1 MKRLSKKQIGR
12 AACTILQQLAL
23 TTPLN
28 VVYSWGITNKV
39 ATQIEIT
46 VDGMEKNVAALMM
59 DVNGFNYQGR
69 LYVTNNRVKQTFGL
83 YSEQNGML
91 HEEKKSIAYKDLG
104 QALDTFIETG
114 GMSLVFWN
122 IPTART
128 RQQVTGRS
136 PDCTQQSRLRLTR
149 TDSRRS

>member
-1 MKRLSKKQIGR
+1 MKRLSKKQMGR
-12 AACTILQQLAL
+12 AVCTILQQLAL

-28 VVYSWGITNKV
+28 VVYSWGVTNKV

-83 YSEQNGML
+83 YSEQNGIL
-91 HEEKKSIAYKDLG
+91 HEEKKRFAYKDLG
-104 QALDTFIETG
+104 QVLDTVIETG
-114 GMSLVFWN
+114 GM
-122 IPTART
+122 I
-128 RQQVTGRS
+128 QQEHL
-136 PDCTQQSRLRLTR
+136 QRLREYAKRLLA
-149 TDSRRS
+149 

>member
-1 MKRLSKKQIGR
+1 MKRLRKKQIGR
-12 AACTILQQLAL
+12 AVCTILQQLAL

-28 VVYSWGITNKV
+28 VVYGWGVTNKV

-83 YSEQNGML
+83 YSERNGML
-91 HEEKKSIAYKDLG
+91 HEENENIAFKDLG
-104 QALDTFIETG
+104 QVLDAVIETG
-114 GMSLVFWN
+114 GMS
-122 IPTART
+122 
-128 RQQVTGRS
+128 QQKHL
-136 PDCTQQSRLRLTR
+136 QRLREYAKRLLA
-149 TDSRRS
+149 

>member
-83 YSEQNGML
+83 YSERNGML
-91 HEEKKSIAYKDLG
+91 HEENENIAFKDLG
-104 QALDTFIETG
+104 QVLDAVIETD
-114 GMSLVFWN
+114 GMS
-122 IPTART
+122 
-128 RQQVTGRS
+128 QQEYL
-136 PDCTQQSRLRLTR
+136 QRLREYAKRLLA
-149 TDSRRS
+149 

>member
-1 MKRLSKKQIGR
+1 MKRLRKKQIGR

-28 VVYSWGITNKV
+28 VVYGWGVTNKV

-69 LYVTNNRVKQTFGL
+69 LYVTNNRVKQTFDL

-91 HEEKKSIAYKDLG
+91 HKENENIAYKDLG
-104 QALDTFIETG
+104 QVLDAVIETG
-114 GMSLVFWN
+114 GMS
-122 IPTART
+122 
-128 RQQVTGRS
+128 QQEHL
-136 PDCTQQSRLRLTR
+136 QRLRKYAKRLLA
-149 TDSRRS
+149 

>member
-28 VVYSWGITNKV
+28 VVYSWGVTNKV

-46 VDGMEKNVAALMM
+46 VDGMERTVAALMM

-69 LYVTNNRVKQTFGL
+69 LYVINNRVKQTFGL
-83 YSEQNGML
+83 YSERNGML
-91 HEEKKSIAYKDLG
+91 HEENENIAFKDLG
-104 QALDTFIETG
+104 QMLDAVIETG
-114 GMSLVFWN
+114 GMS
-122 IPTART
+122 
-128 RQQVTGRS
+128 QQKHL
-136 PDCTQQSRLRLTR
+136 QRLREYAKRLLA
-149 TDSRRS
+149 

>member
-28 VVYSWGITNKV
+28 VVYGWGVTNKV

-46 VDGMEKNVAALMM
+46 VDGMERTVAALMM

-83 YSEQNGML
+83 YSERNGML
-91 HEEKKSIAYKDLG
+91 HEENENIAFKDLG
-104 QALDTFIETG
+104 QVLDAVIETG
-114 GMSLVFWN
+114 GMS
-122 IPTART
+122 
-128 RQQVTGRS
+128 QQKHL
-136 PDCTQQSRLRLTR
+136 QRLREYAKRLLA
-149 TDSRRS
+149 

>member
-1 MKRLSKKQIGR
+1 MKRLRKKQIGR

-28 VVYSWGITNKV
+28 VVYGWGVTNKV

-46 VDGMEKNVAALMM
+46 VDGMERSVAALMM

-83 YSEQNGML
+83 YSERNGML
-91 HEEKKSIAYKDLG
+91 HEENENIAFKDLG
-104 QALDTFIETG
+104 QVLDAVIETG
-114 GMSLVFWN
+114 GMS
-122 IPTART
+122 
-128 RQQVTGRS
+128 QQEHL
-136 PDCTQQSRLRLTR
+136 QRLREYAKRLLA
-149 TDSRRS
+149 

>member
-46 VDGMEKNVAALMM
+46 VDGMEKTVAALMM

-83 YSEQNGML
+83 YTEQNGML
-91 HEEKKSIAYKDLG
+91 HKENENIAFKDLG
-104 QALDTFIETG
+104 QVLDAVIETG
-114 GMSLVFWN
+114 GMS
-122 IPTART
+122 
-128 RQQVTGRS
+128 QQKHL
-136 PDCTQQSRLRLTR
+136 QRLREYAKRLMA
-149 TDSRRS
+149 

>member
-12 AACTILQQLAL
+12 AVCTILQQLAL

-28 VVYSWGITNKV
+28 VVYSWGVTNKV

-46 VDGMEKNVAALMM
+46 VDGMGKKVAALMV

-83 YSEQNGML
+83 YSERNGML
-91 HEEKKSIAYKDLG
+91 HEENENIAFKDLG
-104 QALDTFIETG
+104 QVLDAVIETG
-114 GMSLVFWN
+114 GMS
-122 IPTART
+122 
-128 RQQVTGRS
+128 QQEHL
-136 PDCTQQSRLRLTR
+136 QRLREYAKRLLA
-149 TDSRRS
+149 

>member
-91 HEEKKSIAYKDLG
+91 HEENENIAFKDLG
-104 QALDTFIETG
+104 QVLDAVIETG
-114 GMSLVFWN
+114 GMS
-122 IPTART
+122 
-128 RQQVTGRS
+128 RQPQREEKGLSIYETN
-136 PDCTQQSRLRLTR
+136 T
-149 TDSRRS
+149 

>member
-1 MKRLSKKQIGR
+1 MKRLRKKQIGK
-12 AACTILQQLAL
+12 AVCTILQQLAF

-28 VVYSWGITNKV
+28 VVYSWEITNKV

-46 VDGMEKNVAALMM
+46 VDGMEKTVAALMM
-59 DVNGFNYQGR
+59 DVNGFNDQGR

-104 QALDTFIETG
+104 QVLDTVIETG
-114 GMSLVFWN
+114 GMS
-122 IPTART
+122 
-128 RQQVTGRS
+128 QQEHL
-136 PDCTQQSRLRLTR
+136 QRLREYAKKLLA
-149 TDSRRS
+149 

>member
-23 TTPLN
+23 TTPFN

-39 ATQIEIT
+39 ATQIEII

-83 YSEQNGML
+83 YSERNGML
-91 HEEKKSIAYKDLG
+91 HKENESIAYNDLG
-104 QALDTFIETG
+104 QVLDVVIETG
-114 GMSLVFWN
+114 GLS
-122 IPTART
+122 
-128 RQQVTGRS
+128 QQEHL
-136 PDCTQQSRLRLTR
+136 QRLREYTKRLLA
-149 TDSRRS
+149 

>member
-1 MKRLSKKQIGR
+1 MKKLRKKQIGKTVR
-12 AACTILQQLAL
+12 TILQQLAF

-46 VDGMEKNVAALMM
+46 VDGMEKTMAALMM

-83 YSEQNGML
+83 YSERNGML
-91 HEEKKSIAYKDLG
+91 HEENENIAFKDLG
-104 QALDTFIETG
+104 QVLDAVIETG
-114 GMSLVFWN
+114 GMS
-122 IPTART
+122 
-128 RQQVTGRS
+128 QQKHL
-136 PDCTQQSRLRLTR
+136 QRLREYAKRLLA
-149 TDSRRS
+149 

>member
-12 AACTILQQLAL
+12 AVCTILQQLAL

-28 VVYSWGITNKV
+28 VVYGWGVTNKV

-46 VDGMEKNVAALMM
+46 VDGMERTVAALMM

-104 QALDTFIETG
+104 QVLDAVIETD
-114 GMSLVFWN
+114 GMS
-122 IPTART
+122 
-128 RQQVTGRS
+128 QQEYL
-136 PDCTQQSRLRLTR
+136 QRLREYAKRLLA
-149 TDSRRS
+149 

>member
-23 TTPLN
+23 TTPPN

-39 ATQIEIT
+39 ATQIEIM

-83 YSEQNGML
+83 YSEQKGML
-91 HEEKKSIAYKDLG
+91 HKENENIAYKEKE
-104 QALDTFIETG
+104 QVLDKGIETG
-114 GMSLVFWN
+114 GMS
-122 IPTART
+122 
-128 RQQVTGRS
+128 
-136 PDCTQQSRLRLTR
+136 
-149 TDSRRS
+149 